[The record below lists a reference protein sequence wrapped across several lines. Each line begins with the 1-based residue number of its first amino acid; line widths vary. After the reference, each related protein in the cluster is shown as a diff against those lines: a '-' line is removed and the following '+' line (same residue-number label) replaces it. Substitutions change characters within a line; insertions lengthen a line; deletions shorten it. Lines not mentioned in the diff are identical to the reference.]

1 MPWAPSDSWFVPFL
15 RGGLRK
21 AGVTVSDSGPWNPEL
36 ASAVKTFQGSKG
48 LTKDGIPGPNTWQA
62 LGPALG
68 PMTALK
74 AEEAVKAALTLRGWA
89 YMTAIHA
96 HGSPSAAAQAWS
108 SANTVQLLTILE
120 KFDVWMQQSGAAALL
135 WKYSWPEDKIPP
147 GYPTYDGGSPGID
160 PKKSKRRLGAVGF
173 LPLVLAGPP
182 MLVGAGTA
190 GGMVAT
196 AIVKTIGAGA
206 AVAGAAWLGVKLT
219 QWATATADSAP
230 TIEETSDTQ
239 TVTAP
244 PVGASPPPPSSP
256 KGFFSLRKSLR
267 EFVKLVGKVAA
278 MVVAVLVGGFGVVA
292 TLTTAAGPLV
302 VAAAGAAGGVL
313 WLGLAALVAFIL
325 GASKRERYGNG

>member
-1 MPWAPSDSWFVPFL
+1 MAWTPSDSWFVPFL

-36 ASAVKTFQGSKG
+36 ASAVKTYQGSKG

-68 PMTALK
+68 PMTVLK
-74 AEEAVKAALTLRGWA
+74 AEEAVKAAITLRYMA
-89 YMTAIHA
+89 YMAAIHA
-96 HGSPSAAAQAWS
+96 HGAGSAAAQAWS
-108 SANTVQLLTILE
+108 SAYSVQLLTILE
-120 KFDVWMQQSGAAALL
+120 TFDVWMQQSGAAALL

-147 GYPTYDGGSPGID
+147 GYPTYDGASPGID

-173 LPLVLAGPP
+173 LPLVVAGPP
-182 MLVGAGTA
+182 MLA
-190 GGMVAT
+190 GGSAAAGVIAT

-206 AVAGAAWLGVKLT
+206 AAAGAAWLGVKLV
-219 QWATATADSAP
+219 QWSTAATDSAP
-230 TIEETSDTQ
+230 TVEETSETT

-244 PVGASPPPPSSP
+244 PAGASPPPPSSP
-256 KGFFSLRKSLR
+256 KNRFTLRNNLR
-267 EFVKLVGKVAA
+267 YFVKTVGKLAA

-325 GASKRERYGNG
+325 GASKRKRYGNG